1 MTAGTNAESDAQR
14 KSGAVPHGR
23 GRGRPFAPGNPGRVP
38 GVRNRATI
46 AVAEL
51 LEGEAE
57 ALTRKCVALGKA
69 GDTTA
74 LRLCLERLLPPR
86 KDVAIHITL
95 PPVNSAMDAVR
106 AGSAVLADLAAGNIT
121 PGEAAAVMGILQAHR
136 GLIETGELEAR
147 ITQLEGNG
155 GKS

>member
-1 MTAGTNAESDAQR
+1 MTEESR
-14 KSGAVPHGR
+14 KSGAVPQGR

-38 GVRNRATI
+38 GVRNRATK
-46 AVAEL
+46 AVAAL
-51 LEGEAE
+51 LDGEAE
-57 ALTRKCVALGKA
+57 ALTRKCIELGKG

-74 LRLCLERLLPPR
+74 LRLCFERLLPPR
-86 KDVAIHITL
+86 KDTPISIAF

-147 ITQLEGNG
+147 ITQLESNG